1 MSKKEKYQ
9 IPFQMRKIISSIFI
23 LSFTFLSCSDKEK
36 ESKSIENSQ
45 EKISTVVGI
54 GKVLPKN
61 GIIPLSVSQT
71 NQVVALYK
79 KMGDT
84 VQAGELIF
92 KMKSVS
98 ENLDVDLAKSN
109 LQATLDKNKA
119 SAVDYEIEQIKLN
132 ELKELFLTSKKLYK
146 QKAETKQKVYLDSI
160 AYVQQLQKL
169 NQSKLNKTANNELI
183 NEKEVQLKSAL
194 SNLENQEFKALQS
207 GILIRFDVT
216 LGQVLTA
223 NSTFG
228 ELAEISDLVI
238 EGEIDELYASDI
250 KIGQEVEIYLVGQ
263 NKMIAK
269 GTISFAASSLQNKS
283 IIYETIGEGSDRRV
297 RRFTVAISN
306 ENKSLLIN
314 QKVECKIKI

>member
-9 IPFQMRKIISSIFI
+9 IPFQMKKIISSLFI
-23 LSFTFLSCSDKEK
+23 LSFLFLSCSDKEK

-61 GIIPLSVSQT
+61 GIIPLSISQT

-92 KMKSVS
+92 KMKAVS
-98 ENLDVDLAKSN
+98 ENLDVQLAKSS

-132 ELKELFLTSKKLYK
+132 ELKQLFLTSKKLYN

-160 AYVQQLQKL
+160 AYVQQLQKV
-169 NQSKLNKTANNELI
+169 NQSKLNKVANNELM
-183 NEKEVQLKSAL
+183 NEKEVQLKTAL
-194 SNLENQEFKALQS
+194 NKLNEQEFRALQS
-207 GILIRFDVT
+207 GILIRFDVA

-223 NSTFG
+223 NSIFG
-228 ELAEISDLVI
+228 ELAELSDLVI
-238 EGEIDELYASDI
+238 EGEVDELYASDI
-250 KIGQEVEIYLVGQ
+250 KTGQEVEIYLVGQ
-263 NKMIAK
+263 NTMIAK

>member
-1 MSKKEKYQ
+1 MK
-9 IPFQMRKIISSIFI
+9 KIISSLFI
-23 LSFTFLSCSDKEK
+23 LSFLFLSCSDKEK

-61 GIIPLSVSQT
+61 GIIPLSISQT

-92 KMKSVS
+92 KMKAVS
-98 ENLDVDLAKSN
+98 ENLDVQLAKSS

-132 ELKELFLTSKKLYK
+132 ELKQLFLTSKKLYN

-160 AYVQQLQKL
+160 AYVQQLQKV
-169 NQSKLNKTANNELI
+169 NQSKLNKVANNELM
-183 NEKEVQLKSAL
+183 NEKEVQLKTAL
-194 SNLENQEFKALQS
+194 NKLNEQEFRALQS
-207 GILIRFDVT
+207 GILIRFDVA

-223 NSTFG
+223 NSIFG
-228 ELAEISDLVI
+228 ELAELSDLVI
-238 EGEIDELYASDI
+238 EGEVDELYASDI
-250 KIGQEVEIYLVGQ
+250 KTGQEVEIYLVGQ
-263 NKMIAK
+263 NTMIAK

>member
-1 MSKKEKYQ
+1 M
-9 IPFQMRKIISSIFI
+9 
-23 LSFTFLSCSDKEK
+23 SCSDKEK

-61 GIIPLSVSQT
+61 GIIPLSISQT

-92 KMKSVS
+92 KMKAVS
-98 ENLDVDLAKSN
+98 ENLDVQLAKSS

-132 ELKELFLTSKKLYK
+132 ELKQLFLTSKKLYN

-160 AYVQQLQKL
+160 AYVQQLQKV
-169 NQSKLNKTANNELI
+169 NQSKLNKVANNELM
-183 NEKEVQLKSAL
+183 NEKEVQLKTAL
-194 SNLENQEFKALQS
+194 NKLNEQEFRALQS
-207 GILIRFDVT
+207 GILIRFDVA

-223 NSTFG
+223 NSIFG
-228 ELAEISDLVI
+228 ELAELSDLVI
-238 EGEIDELYASDI
+238 EGEVDELYASDI
-250 KIGQEVEIYLVGQ
+250 KTGQKVEIYLVGQ
-263 NKMIAK
+263 NTMIAK

>member
-1 MSKKEKYQ
+1 M
-9 IPFQMRKIISSIFI
+9 
-23 LSFTFLSCSDKEK
+23 SCSDKEK

-61 GIIPLSVSQT
+61 GIIPLSISQT

-92 KMKSVS
+92 KMKAVS
-98 ENLDVDLAKSN
+98 ENLDVQLAKSS

-132 ELKELFLTSKKLYK
+132 ELKQLFLTSKKLYN

-160 AYVQQLQKL
+160 AYVQQLQKV
-169 NQSKLNKTANNELI
+169 NQSKLNKVANNELM
-183 NEKEVQLKSAL
+183 NEKEVQLKTAL
-194 SNLENQEFKALQS
+194 NKLNEQEFRALQS
-207 GILIRFDVT
+207 GILIRFDVA

-223 NSTFG
+223 NSIFG
-228 ELAEISDLVI
+228 ELAELSDLVI
-238 EGEIDELYASDI
+238 EGEVDELYASDI
-250 KIGQEVEIYLVGQ
+250 KTGQEVEIYLVGQ
-263 NKMIAK
+263 NTMIAK